1 MIMCILI
8 WYIYSTPSI
17 FCNHI
22 SVADGLVLHSIIFFS
37 VLCDDCHLS
46 VLQSWPR
53 PLQVAIDHGKLWTFY
68 KANSDRI
75 CSFLFKCGIP
85 WYPYPIRYHSILKW
99 YTDWSAIFLNPFLG
113 DDGMTI
119 QRKTVSA
126 MFLDYPLAP
135 MKPLIKDVQCRHY
148 TMWGPRLR

>member
-1 MIMCILI
+1 MI
-8 WYIYSTPSI
+8 YIYSTPLI

-22 SVADGLVLHSIIFFS
+22 SVLYSIISFR
-37 VLCDDCHLS
+37 VLCDGCHLS

-85 WYPYPIRYHSILKW
+85 KTYPIQY
-99 YTDWSAIFLNPFLG
+99 
-113 DDGMTI
+113 
-119 QRKTVSA
+119 
-126 MFLDYPLAP
+126 
-135 MKPLIKDVQCRHY
+135 
-148 TMWGPRLR
+148 